1 MAARIDET
9 ERAFAAAVI
18 QRHRSYNRVTKDPRL
33 RADLPD
39 HPNQSRTL
47 AVGLNPTDWKHALGP
62 WNPPNRSCVV
72 GCDSAGEVVAV
83 GSNVTHVKKGD
94 KVFGFVFGTSDPYNG
109 SYAEYVRF
117 NKAVVVK
124 IPDGMSAV
132 EAASFP
138 VRSLAR
144 SLAECLHLRLDADL
158 PAGSKIPHLTAV
170 QALYMRLN
178 LPRPSSPST
187 EGKTV
192 RPVRRSLAWRSSA
205 DRPPTCRSSSGED
218 PQP

>member
-1 MAARIDET
+1 MALD
-9 ERAFAAAVI
+9 AAVA
-18 QRHRSYNRVTKDPRL
+18 QRHRSYNRVTKDSRL
-33 RADLPD
+33 RADL
-39 HPNQSRTL
+39 HHLPNQSRTL

-62 WNPPNRSCVV
+62 WNPPNKSCVV

-138 VRSLAR
+138 VRSLPR
-144 SLAECLHLRLDADL
+144 SLAECLHLRLDADPGSL

-192 RPVRRSLAWRSSA
+192 RRVPSKALSRLPFQR
-205 DRPPTCRSSSGED
+205 
-218 PQP
+218 

>member
-1 MAARIDET
+1 MLLWLSVIVRTT
-9 ERAFAAAVI
+9 EFA
-18 QRHRSYNRVTKDPRL
+18 KDPRL
-33 RADLPD
+33 RADL
-39 HPNQSRTL
+39 HHLPNQSRTL

-62 WNPPNRSCVV
+62 WNPPNKSCVV

-144 SLAECLHLRLDADL
+144 SLAECLHLRWDADL
-158 PAGSKIPHLTAV
+158 GS
-170 QALYMRLN
+170 
-178 LPRPSSPST
+178 LPRGLEDPTPHR
-187 EGKTV
+187 
-192 RPVRRSLAWRSSA
+192 RPGSLHATQ
-205 DRPPTCRSSSGED
+205 PPTTLL
-218 PQP
+218 PFH